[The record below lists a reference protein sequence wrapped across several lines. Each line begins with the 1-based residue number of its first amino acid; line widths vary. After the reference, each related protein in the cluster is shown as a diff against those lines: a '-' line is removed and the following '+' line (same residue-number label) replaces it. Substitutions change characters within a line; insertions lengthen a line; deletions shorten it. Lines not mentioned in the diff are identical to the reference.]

1 MDTSN
6 SLLSPVAALNE
17 QIARQIF
24 DLLPE
29 RGPIM
34 IIMDREGHCW
44 PSDSEHFSQLNFS
57 KTFLKELC
65 SKVDDGTE
73 PIVTQVNDCSIVAAQ
88 LATEQSNCGYV
99 LLAMPQYNPESTLV
113 NIDLVEIV
121 LSQTSLIAKLIEK
134 NNLLYE
140 LQMKQFSVYSSSET
154 PSN

>member
-1 MDTSN
+1 MDVSN

-29 RGPIM
+29 RGPVM
-34 IIMDREGHCW
+34 IITDREGHCW
-44 PSDSEHFSQLNFS
+44 PSDSEQFS
-57 KTFLKELC
+57 KLNISKEFLKELC
-65 SKVDDGTE
+65 GKIDDGTE
-73 PIVTQVNDCSIVAAQ
+73 PIVTQASDCSIVAAQ
-88 LATEQSNCGYV
+88 LATEQTNCGYV
-99 LLAMPQYNPESTLV
+99 LLAMPQYSPESALV

-121 LSQTSLIAKLIEK
+121 LSQISLIAKLIEK

-140 LQMKQFSVYSSSET
+140 LQMKHFSVYSSET

>member
-1 MDTSN
+1 MDISN
-6 SLLSPVAALNE
+6 SLLSPVATLNE

-29 RGPIM
+29 RGPVM
-34 IIMDREGHCW
+34 IITDRGGHCW
-44 PSDSEHFSQLNFS
+44 PSDSEQFSRLNFS

-73 PIVTQVNDCSIVAAQ
+73 PIITQVNDCSIVAAQ
-88 LATEQSNCGYV
+88 LATEQTNCGYV

-121 LSQTSLIAKLIEK
+121 LSQTNLIAKLIEK

-140 LQMKQFSVYSSSET
+140 LQMKRFSVYSSET